1 MMKTLV
7 RAHLIRHQLRR
18 GSEPAIALRCSRRRK
33 EAEPAVFVE
42 GSAGNPKK
50 LNPSGNPGGNPG
62 CNPLRSFYPIRTSL
76 ASAPAQRLF

>member
-18 GSEPAIALRCSRRRK
+18 GSEPAIALCCSRRRK
-33 EAEPAVFVE
+33 EVEPGVFVE
-42 GSAGNPKK
+42 GSEGHSKK
-50 LNPSGNPGGNPG
+50 LNLSGNPGAH
-62 CNPLRSFYPIRTSL
+62 PLHSFYPIRTSL

>member
-33 EAEPAVFVE
+33 EVEPGVLLE
-42 GSAGNPKK
+42 RSGSDPK
-50 LNPSGNPGGNPG
+50 LNSSGNPGSH
-62 CNPLRSFYPIRTSL
+62 PLHSFYPIGTSL
-76 ASAPAQRLF
+76 ASAPAQRSF

>member
-33 EAEPAVFVE
+33 EVEPGVFAVR
-42 GSAGNPKK
+42 SAGKLK
-50 LNPSGNPGGNPG
+50 LNSSGNPDGD
-62 CNPLRSFYPIRTSL
+62 PLGSFYPIRTSL

>member
-7 RAHLIRHQLRR
+7 RAHLSRHQLLC

-33 EAEPAVFVE
+33 EVEPGSVFPE
-42 GSAGNPKK
+42 RSGDNPK
-50 LNPSGNPGGNPG
+50 LNSSGNPGGD
-62 CNPLRSFYPIRTSL
+62 PLRSFYPIRTSL